1 MNSTGGFSR
10 RTTKNDS
17 SAISSLVFGGADPTV
32 DTPPT
37 QGKIEAVQRE
47 DPKVA
52 VVSDE
57 MFAKMQ
63 NIENRIEAKLQEID
77 KMFVGQNPDKVERKV
92 ESKVES
98 NPNANQNMQGGMDEA
113 Q

>member
-1 MNSTGGFSR
+1 MNSTGGLSR

-17 SAISSLVFGGADPTV
+17 SAISSLVFGGADPTA